1 MSSIANAI
9 GYPLEIDAEVI
20 FPLLS
25 VEASLNYLLPS
36 SEKPVTYTY
45 TPPKGT
51 PLNSRRNDP
60 HTVSIRNARPFADD
74 LSLDIQGFALVR
86 HRSAVTNFYDATQV
100 REVYYPEVEELLK
113 RRTGAAHVVI
123 FDHVVRNADKAK
135 RKEDDAREYGR
146 IVHNDYSLKSV
157 PRRVLDHVPDDAEEP
172 LKHHVAEIN
181 VWRAI
186 RGPIQSTPLA
196 VCDARSIDERDVV
209 ACDLVYP
216 HRIGETYAFTYN
228 PNHLWF
234 YFPRMR
240 PDEALLLKCYD
251 SKDDGRARF
260 TAHSAFDDPSSPPD
274 APARESIEVRA
285 LVFFALEDP
294 NNHN

>member
-1 MSSIANAI
+1 MSSTANAI
-9 GYPLEIDAEVI
+9 GHPLEIDAEVI
-20 FPLLS
+20 FPLLN
-25 VEASLNYLLPS
+25 VEAPLNYLVPS
-36 SEKPVTYTY
+36 AEKPVTYTC
-45 TPPKGT
+45 TPPPGT
-51 PLNSRRNDP
+51 PQSSSRNDP
-60 HTVSIRNARPFADD
+60 HTVSIRNARPFAED

-86 HRSAVTNFYDATQV
+86 HRSAVTNFYDGTQV

-113 RRTGAAHVVI
+113 GRTGAERVVI

-146 IVHNDYSLKSV
+146 IVHNDYSLKSA
-157 PRRVLDHVPDDAEEP
+157 PRRVRDHVPDDAEEL
-172 LKHHVAEIN
+172 LKHRFAEIN

-186 RGPIQSTPLA
+186 RGPIQTTHLA

-216 HRIGETYAFTYN
+216 HRVGETCAFTYN

-234 YFPRMR
+234 YFPRML

-251 SKDDGRARF
+251 SKYDGR
-260 TAHSAFDDPSSPPD
+260 
-274 APARESIEVRA
+274 
-285 LVFFALEDP
+285 
-294 NNHN
+294 